1 MISPYLL
8 RLLCLSFA
16 TFFLIYLALNVA
28 SLAGARAAI
37 RLAKRLRPQVAA
49 RLLLA
54 LRLAPLAVALFLV
67 LGLCLPSY
75 LLLEPEARVER
86 IGLVCL
92 GAALAGAAG
101 WAISAWRALRAMAV
115 SLADA
120 RHFRHAGRLLCVAG
134 RSLPVYVIDSEK
146 PLLAL
151 AGILWPRIVVSRGIV
166 SALSPEQMDAAL
178 AHELAHWTSRDN
190 LKRLL
195 LLLAP
200 DPFPFCHGAGPL
212 DRSWAKFTEWLADD
226 RAVAGDSGRSLS
238 LASALVRV
246 ARLGAPARHAPLMA
260 TLAAADD
267 DLSIRVDRLL
277 RPEPVCQEPRRQTRM
292 LAGGAVV
299 AALGL
304 LAFLM
309 LQPGTLYSVHQLL
322 EFLIH

>member
-1 MISPYLL
+1 MISAYLP

-16 TFFLIYLALNVA
+16 TFFLVYLALNVA

-54 LRLAPLAVALFLV
+54 LRLAPLAVSLFLV

-101 WAISAWRALRAMAV
+101 WAISTWRALRAMTV

-120 RHFRHAGRLLCVAG
+120 RRFRSTGRVLRVAG
-134 RSLPVYVIDSEK
+134 QSLPVYVIESEK

-151 AGILWPRIVVSRGIV
+151 AGILRPRIVVSQDIL
-166 SALSPEQMDAAL
+166 SALSPEQMDLAL
-178 AHELAHWTSRDN
+178 GHELAHLASRDN
-190 LKRLL
+190 LKRFL

-200 DPFPFCHGAGPL
+200 DPLPFFRGHGRL
-212 DRSWAKFTEWLADD
+212 DRSWAKFTEWMADD
-226 RAVAGDSGRSLS
+226 RAVAGDSERSLS

-246 ARLGAPARHAPLMA
+246 ARLGTPARHAPLMA
-260 TLAAADD
+260 TLAAGDD
-267 DLSIRVDRLL
+267 DLLARVDRLL
-277 RPEPVCQEPRRQTRM
+277 CWQPIRETARGRARV
-292 LAGGAVV
+292 LAGGAAVV
-299 AALGL
+299 ALGL

-309 LQPGTLYSVHQLL
+309 LQPATLYSVHQLL